1 MTNDRS
7 HLPAATD
14 NMESHVREVF
24 PLDIHPEEFA
34 AKDGAGWMEFTFHE
48 YRFKDP
54 ELDSWIHAVGKII
67 TDPQLLEEMQR
78 KYLSEVE
85 FLEVRKYMD
94 DDDLEE
100 DNEPQT

>member
-1 MTNDRS
+1 MSNDRS
-7 HLPAATD
+7 HLPAASD
-14 NMESHVREVF
+14 DMENHVREIF
-24 PLDIHPEEFA
+24 PTHTIPEEFA

-67 TDPQLLEEMQR
+67 TDPQALQEVQR
-78 KYLSEVE
+78 KYLSDIEYIE
-85 FLEVRKYMD
+85 ARKYMD

-100 DNEPQT
+100 GDNED

>member
-1 MTNDRS
+1 MPNSRS
-7 HLPAATD
+7 RLPAAS
-14 NMESHVREVF
+14 NEMESHVRDVF
-24 PLDIHPEEFA
+24 PIAIHPEEFA

-67 TDPQLLEEMQR
+67 TDPQTLEEMQR
-78 KYLSEVE
+78 KYLNEIE
-85 FLEVRKYMD
+85 YIEARKYMD

-100 DNEPQT
+100 DSEA